1 MTFKTLRALPNSI
14 AAQLVAVLLVAML
27 TFASFTWIS
36 LSRSNRFV
44 PPPVAL
50 FTERILG
57 YAEMLDQMPRE
68 QRTDY
73 LSKMGAQQ
81 SKVSIQIIPSS
92 QADQLPKGL
101 DWKTGN
107 LRVPFPDYQAI
118 KLKVAIDRKFLKDFP
133 DAKNPHLTNVFVELG
148 DGDVL
153 IASRMI
159 SLRKNPVDRITRQFF
174 YFVCLLLLLLMGW
187 SWWALIR
194 PLHLFSKTVDEIGH
208 DDGAAVAL
216 DEKGPTELRKAA
228 HALNRMQ
235 ARIHHLIEDRTR
247 MLAAVGHDLRT
258 PVTRL
263 RLRSEFLEDEPRRL
277 AILKDLDLM
286 EGLLT
291 RLLTYLR
298 KGETGEEMVGLEL
311 NSLVAGQVS
320 EWTDA
325 GYDVTFENTD
335 RLTILGR
342 QNELLGVLDNL
353 IDNAIKYAGSCALKL
368 NGSDGFAHLQV
379 IDHGPGLSEQD
390 QKTLLEPFARGDE
403 ARNMDKA
410 TGFGLGLAIVQQS
423 ARKHGAELSLETTKG
438 GGLTV
443 NLLFPL
449 HS

>member
-159 SLRKNPVDRITRQFF
+159 SLRK
-174 YFVCLLLLLLMGW
+174 
-187 SWWALIR
+187 
-194 PLHLFSKTVDEIGH
+194 
-208 DDGAAVAL
+208 
-216 DEKGPTELRKAA
+216 
-228 HALNRMQ
+228 
-235 ARIHHLIEDRTR
+235 
-247 MLAAVGHDLRT
+247 
-258 PVTRL
+258 
-263 RLRSEFLEDEPRRL
+263 
-277 AILKDLDLM
+277 
-286 EGLLT
+286 
-291 RLLTYLR
+291 
-298 KGETGEEMVGLEL
+298 
-311 NSLVAGQVS
+311 
-320 EWTDA
+320 
-325 GYDVTFENTD
+325 
-335 RLTILGR
+335 
-342 QNELLGVLDNL
+342 
-353 IDNAIKYAGSCALKL
+353 
-368 NGSDGFAHLQV
+368 
-379 IDHGPGLSEQD
+379 
-390 QKTLLEPFARGDE
+390 
-403 ARNMDKA
+403 
-410 TGFGLGLAIVQQS
+410 
-423 ARKHGAELSLETTKG
+423 
-438 GGLTV
+438 
-443 NLLFPL
+443 
-449 HS
+449 